1 MAEVVGFRDRLVD
14 LMVLGELGG
23 VGPDSEVVA
32 TGSPL
37 TVPVGDGLLG
47 RVIDGLGRPIDGKG
61 PLTDL
66 ARSGRPAYATPPDPL
81 SRSPIRTPL
90 SVGVRSIDSCLT
102 LGRGQRMGIFAG
114 AGHGKTTLLGMM
126 ARNAKSDINVIALV
140 GERGREVGDFLEH
153 AIGDEGLERSVVVAA
168 TSDQPALVRLKA
180 AYVATTIAEHFRDRG
195 RDVLF
200 LMDSITRFARAQREV
215 GLAVGE
221 PPARS
226 GFPPSVFATLPQLL
240 ERTGNAERGSIS
252 AFYTI
257 LVEGDDLDE
266 PIAHEA
272 RSILDGHIV
281 LDRDLAARG
290 HYPAVD
296 LLRSTSRLFERL
308 ADADQRSDAHH
319 LRDLLGAYEEH
330 QDLVLVGAYE
340 QGADPLVDEYLARQ
354 QDITAFCR
362 QDIDEVSGNGAK
374 GLRDLFAQE
383 VSA

>member
-1 MAEVVGFRDRLVD
+1 
-14 LMVLGELGG
+14 
-23 VGPDSEVVA
+23 
-32 TGSPL
+32 
-37 TVPVGDGLLG
+37 
-47 RVIDGLGRPIDGKG
+47 
-61 PLTDL
+61 
-66 ARSGRPAYATPPDPL
+66 
-81 SRSPIRTPL
+81 
-90 SVGVRSIDSCLT
+90 
-102 LGRGQRMGIFAG
+102 
-114 AGHGKTTLLGMM
+114 
-126 ARNAKSDINVIALV
+126 
-140 GERGREVGDFLEH
+140 
-153 AIGDEGLERSVVVAA
+153 
-168 TSDQPALVRLKA
+168 
-180 AYVATTIAEHFRDRG
+180 
-195 RDVLF
+195 
-200 LMDSITRFARAQREV
+200 MDSITRFARAQREV